1 MTDTSR
7 EAPIKARR
15 IHFDFS
21 RSPLQWIPG
30 APYASHVIN
39 VLHLIA
45 PVGERRFIRAASEAL
60 PYLADGR
67 LREQVKGFIAQEASH
82 AHVHQAVLDHM
93 RAQGLDTQPYLDA
106 YEELY
111 DFIAGDR
118 PFLPMPAAW
127 WLNWKLAFTAAA
139 EQITCVLG
147 DWSLRADALDAAG
160 ADPVMLNFLRWHGA
174 EEVEHRAVAF
184 DVLKRL
190 AGPGEYPVRVLA
202 MLTLFPV
209 LVGLWSRGTAYF
221 IDRDPDL
228 AGRQFSMLDFAQAA
242 ERGLL
247 PGWELLSAAFRFLD
261 PNFDPRHEATPANA
275 AAFFATAATAY
286 PAPA

>member
-1 MTDTSR
+1 MTDHAH

-15 IHFDFS
+15 ILFDF
-21 RSPLQWIPG
+21 RHTPLQWIPG

-60 PYLADGR
+60 PYLTDGR
-67 LREQVKGFIAQEASH
+67 LREQVKGFIAQEAAH

-93 RAQGLDTQPYLDA
+93 RAQGVDTQPYLDA

-118 PFLPMPAAW
+118 PFWPMPAAW

-184 DVLKRL
+184 DVLKHL
-190 AGPGEYPVRVLA
+190 TGPAEYPWRAAA
-202 MLTLFPV
+202 MLTLLPV
-209 LVGLWSRGTAYF
+209 LIGLWHQGAHELLA
-221 IDRDPDL
+221 RDPDL
-228 AGRQFSMLDFAQAA
+228 ADRHFSYLDFAAA
-242 ERGLL
+242 MAAGQL
-247 PGWELLSAAFRFLD
+247 PGLAGVEATLRY
-261 PNFDPRHEATPANA
+261 FDPAYHPGETPMGARA
-275 AAFFATAATAY
+275 EAFFARMAAGA
-286 PAPA
+286 APA